1 MIKKKNRVSK
11 ILINNI
17 IITYI
22 KNKKSIFKKIEYI
35 KIGIKKNLINELKN
49 GFKITNNGI
58 LIFLIN
64 RIER

>member
-35 KIGIKKNLINELKN
+35 KIVIKKNLINELEN

-58 LIFLIN
+58 LIFLID